1 MIIMGTV
8 KLIDILKIIN
18 RDNSIIIKGFHSNL
32 IIIAKTQQ
40 KIAPYHKKVSI
51 GIGTGY
57 EV

>member
-1 MIIMGTV
+1 ME
-8 KLIDILKIIN
+8 LKN
-18 RDNSIIIKGFHSNL
+18 PYATAHNSIIIKGFHSNL